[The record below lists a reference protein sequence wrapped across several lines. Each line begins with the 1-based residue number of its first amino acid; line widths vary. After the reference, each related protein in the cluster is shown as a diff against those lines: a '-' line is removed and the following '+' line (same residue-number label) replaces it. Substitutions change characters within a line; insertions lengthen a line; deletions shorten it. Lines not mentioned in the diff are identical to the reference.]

1 MENLYTNIVK
11 GIFLDRPNR
20 FICHVQVNGEVCTCH
35 MPNPGRMRELLFRGV
50 TVYLTKNRPGLRTSY
65 RVIGIEKGNEGNIF
79 FLDTAKANDVA
90 ARLVM
95 EHKIPGWESYS
106 LLGREIT
113 MGDSRFDLLLGNRET
128 GEVFPVEVKSC
139 SLAGEK
145 GAMFPDAPTE
155 RGKKHLDHLL
165 RMSRNGEHA
174 GLLILVHYSKAEWFL
189 PDFHTDIDFAKSFR
203 QAMDFIDWKAA
214 VIVWSTEFT
223 MPESVRLIESSERV
237 LDEEMGDRGN
247 YLVILYADADKT
259 VEDGNCSQVQYRK
272 GYYVYVGNA
281 SAQMN
286 QKMKRYKTIHKQ
298 KKNHMDYLREECVLT
313 GIIPIRS
320 KTDLTG
326 PITLRIAEISDWKV
340 THSSFQKDDNI
351 TLFGFSENPM
361 HIPEF
366 LKIEEDF
373 EINRLQSYFSNSNG
387 ISDKK

>member
-1 MENLYTNIVK
+1 MEKLYTNIVK

-50 TVYLTKNRPGLRTSY
+50 TVYLTENRPELRTSY
-65 RVIGIEKGNEGNIF
+65 RIIGIEKGNDGNIF

-145 GAMFPDAPTE
+145 GAMFPDAPTV
-155 RGKKHLDHLL
+155 RGKKHLDHLMS
-165 RMSRNGEHA
+165 MSRNGEHA
-174 GLLILVHYSKAEWFL
+174 GLLILVYYSRAEWFL
-189 PDFHTDIDFAKSFR
+189 PDFHTDIEFTESFR
-203 QAMDFIDWKAA
+203 QAMNLIDWKAA
-214 VIVWSTEFT
+214 VISWSPEFT
-223 MPESVRLIESSERV
+223 MPDSVRLIESSERA

-247 YLVILYADADKT
+247 YLIIFHMEEDKT
-259 VEDGNCSQVQYRK
+259 VNQGNLGEVYYDK
-272 GYYVYVGNA
+272 GYYVYVGHA
-281 SAQMN
+281 DEHLD
-286 QKMKRYKTIHKQ
+286 QKMKRWRTIHKQ
-298 KKNHMDYLREECVLT
+298 KKNTLDYLRAECALT

-320 KTDLTG
+320 KIDLTD
-326 PITLRIAEISDWKV
+326 PIVLRMAEISDWKV

-351 TLFGFSENPM
+351 TLFGFSENPI